1 MIDERLER
9 AAITLFKESTN
20 WAKTPDRDMVLHL
33 WNMQMEAIRDSFRAK
48 ARAVMVEL
56 DRQPETPADAG
67 NTPPEGLKYILTD
80 LSVPVAWDGHNIIW
94 KGEWTT
100 AFPLDHTTIP
110 QCPGLGLP
118 HREHPWRR
126 QGWIRDTST
135 TILLERCAY
144 CGHTTA
150 TTLSVEDA
158 NERTWEL
165 DESDYGPYGS
175 IEGEES

>member
-9 AAITLFKESTN
+9 AAIALFKESTN

-80 LSVPVAWDGHNIIW
+80 LSVPVAWDGHNITW
-94 KGEWTT
+94 KGEWTP

-126 QGWIRDTST
+126 
-135 TILLERCAY
+135 
-144 CGHTTA
+144 
-150 TTLSVEDA
+150 
-158 NERTWEL
+158 
-165 DESDYGPYGS
+165 
-175 IEGEES
+175 

>member
-9 AAITLFKESTN
+9 AAIALFKASTN
-20 WAKTPDRDMVLHL
+20 WAKTPDRDMVLNL
-33 WNMQMEAIRDSFRAK
+33 WNIQMDAIRDSFRAK

-56 DRQPETPADAG
+56 DKPSETPADAG
-67 NTPPEGLKYILTD
+67 DTLKYILTD
-80 LSVPVAWDGHNIIW
+80 LRVPVTWDGHSITW
-94 KGEWTT
+94 KGEWTP

-110 QCPGLGLP
+110 QCPGPGLP

-126 QGWIRDTST
+126 QGWIGDTST
-135 TILLERCAY
+135 TVLLERCAY

-150 TTLSVEDA
+150 TTLSSEDA
-158 NERTWEL
+158 NEGTWEL

-175 IEGEES
+175 IEEEAS

>member
-9 AAITLFKESTN
+9 AAIALFKVSTN

-33 WNMQMEAIRDSFRAK
+33 WNMQMEAIRDSFLAQ

-56 DRQPETPADAG
+56 DKPS
-67 NTPPEGLKYILTD
+67 EGLKYILTD
-80 LSVPVAWDGHNIIW
+80 LRVPVAWDGHDITW
-94 KGEWTT
+94 KGEWTP

-110 QCPGLGLP
+110 QCPGPGLP
-118 HREHPWRR
+118 HRERPWRR

-135 TILLERCAY
+135 TVLLERCAY

-158 NERTWEL
+158 NEGTWEL

-175 IEGEES
+175 VEEEDS